1 MYLVSPIMIHHGRF
15 SSTVGIVSVVV
26 GSSTTAAA
34 HTAAVVHRVDEC
46 YARGHGIEG
55 RYATHGQIQAP
66 GHGKG
71 SVLGLHA
78 TAAASTV
85 PVSHATALSSG
96 QVCSSVKTTLT
107 A

>member
-1 MYLVSPIMIHHGRF
+1 MIHHGRF